1 MAQIRNKKKPLLLQK
16 TERLC
21 ISKPHRCFR
30 TECLMSALVV
40 GLLAMFVTWG
50 SSTIVKAG
58 YELVQA
64 RACLTKIEKQN
75 ELLRLEMAQLKS
87 PQRIQSIAVEQ
98 LNMVNPPTLY
108 LAARDSASEK
118 TAPERTSEIVTAQ
131 RFILFGGARAEAHKM
146 SE

>member
-1 MAQIRNKKKPLLLQK
+1 
-16 TERLC
+16 
-21 ISKPHRCFR
+21 
-30 TECLMSALVV
+30 MSALIV
-40 GLLAMFVTWG
+40 GILAMVVTWG

-64 RACLTKIEKQN
+64 RVCLTKIEKQN

-98 LNMVNPPTLY
+98 LHMVNPPTLY
-108 LAARDSASEK
+108 LADRGSAIAK
-118 TAPERTSEIVTAQ
+118 TAPERTSETVTAQ
-131 RFILFGGARAEAHKM
+131 RFILFGDARAEAHKM